1 LQNPSNSVDTDG
13 RGKPTSGSSLR
24 GRINA
29 RGLARADGIMHRIY
43 GEKKQSLFQNLPDEI
58 VEIGPGAGAN
68 FRYYRKGQRVIAIE
82 PNEAYHARL
91 KERALECQL
100 ELTIKSLHAERI
112 DLESNSAR
120 AVIGTL
126 VLCSVENP
134 ALALAEV
141 LRILKPGHP
150 FHFVEHVVAPRP
162 GLIRLFQRLLHRPW
176 HWLFDG
182 CNLDRNTGDQLRRA
196 GFTEVDLRPFS
207 MYSPLFPVTPH
218 IYGTA
223 IK

>member
-1 LQNPSNSVDTDG
+1 LQNQSNSEETA
-13 RGKPTSGSSLR
+13 GKIHPAASSSIR

-29 RGLARADGIMHRIY
+29 CGLASADGIMHRIY
-43 GEKKQSLFQNLPDEI
+43 GEKKQSLFQNMPDEI

-82 PNEAYHARL
+82 PNEAYHSRL
-91 KERALECQL
+91 KQRALECEV
-100 ELTIKSLHAERI
+100 ELTIKSIHAERI
-112 DLESNSAR
+112 DLESNSAG

-126 VLCSVENP
+126 VLCSVDNP
-134 ALALAEV
+134 AGALVEV

-162 GLIRLFQRLLHRPW
+162 GLIRFFQRLLHRPW

-182 CNLDRNTGDQLRRA
+182 CNLDRNTGDLLRRA
-196 GFTEVDLRPFS
+196 GFSEIDMRPFS
-207 MYSPLFPVTPH
+207 VYSPLFPVTPH

-223 IK
+223 MK